1 MPNKQRVDAEICRC
15 VAQLRALAAVYGAR
29 ATLRSLVEDP
39 ACQPPH
45 LFIEP
50 LIAGAVPS
58 LLDALDAQGGLDAKV
73 DAVRR
78 QLEAL
83 VATHP
88 RLRLQLG
95 CVIEAMEASQEG
107 ALQTVGAAL
116 SQHPMADARITRL
129 GRDLVAQ

>member
-15 VAQLRALAAVYGAR
+15 VAQLRALAAVDGAR

-95 CVIEAMEASQEG
+95 CVIEAMGASQEG
-107 ALQTVGAAL
+107 VLQMVGAAL
-116 SQHPMADARITRL
+116 SHHPMADARITRL

>member
-15 VAQLRALAAVYGAR
+15 VAQLRALAAVDGAR